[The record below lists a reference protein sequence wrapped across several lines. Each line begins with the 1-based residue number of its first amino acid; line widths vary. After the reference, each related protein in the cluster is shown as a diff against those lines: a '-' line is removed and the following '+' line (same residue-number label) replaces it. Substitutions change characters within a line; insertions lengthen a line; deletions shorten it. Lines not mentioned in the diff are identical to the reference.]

1 MKKVIEFK
9 PKKQSEKQEKTT
21 KKKINK
27 KKLAIIITVV
37 IVVLILAV
45 TSIVYAYNKT
55 FRDFMD
61 KYILRKNITDEN
73 VPIIEIDYDSNTNV
87 IPYGKYICIL
97 AENNLI
103 QYNSSGRKE
112 QEVKIEI
119 NNPVYDVNGRYL
131 VIGEKDNQKLYL
143 ISGSNVIWE
152 KNVDGNLT
160 KVSVNK
166 NGYVSTIVSGTTY
179 KSVITT
185 YDAKGN
191 ELFKSYLS
199 STIAVDSCISPDNK
213 YLGYAEINTSGTI
226 VKSNIKII
234 SVEEASEKS
243 TEPEFVY
250 EAPQNS
256 LILRI
261 KYQDRNRLVCMY
273 DDSIH
278 MIESNVDVKL
288 MDLAEDEKVTFGG
301 KELNDGTASIL
312 FEKDISKDVDLLS
325 VWLYCDIKESAEE
338 GVATQGGFYVT
349 FVDSKDLFQDTEIY
363 VVDNLKDLIKNI
375 KKNTSVDDF
384 VSSLNIVNNGKVKIY
399 DATGTK
405 EVEGNVGTGML
416 ARVMNEYEQSILDMD
431 IVVKGDVSGD
441 GNISVTDL
449 VKVKRHLAKVQE
461 LDGVYEIAGNVTET
475 GSVGITD
482 LVKIS
487 RDVAKIEEVE

>member
-37 IVVLILAV
+37 IVILILAV

-119 NNPVYDVNGRYL
+119 NNPVYDINGRYL

-288 MDLAEDEKVTFGG
+288 MDLAEDEKVTFGDC
-301 KELNDGTASIL
+301 ELTNFIYRTI
-312 FEKDISKDVDLLS
+312 E
-325 VWLYCDIKESAEE
+325 ESTGIFSA
-338 GVATQGGFYVT
+338 
-349 FVDSKDLFQDTEIY
+349 
-363 VVDNLKDLIKNI
+363 
-375 KKNTSVDDF
+375 NTIVEM
-384 VSSLNIVNNGKVKIY
+384 LNITNQ
-399 DATGTK
+399 K
-405 EVEGNVGTGML
+405 ETTYTVEGIAKSV
-416 ARVMNEYEQSILDMD
+416 ASYD
-431 IVVKGDVSGD
+431 
-441 GNISVTDL
+441 NIIAVNLGSEVHFINTNGWL
-449 VKVKRHLAKVQE
+449 VKRYISSQEVRNIVICDGLA
-461 LDGVYEIAGNVTET
+461 
-475 GSVGITD
+475 GI
-482 LVKIS
+482 IY
-487 RDVAKIEEVE
+487 RDKIELVNL